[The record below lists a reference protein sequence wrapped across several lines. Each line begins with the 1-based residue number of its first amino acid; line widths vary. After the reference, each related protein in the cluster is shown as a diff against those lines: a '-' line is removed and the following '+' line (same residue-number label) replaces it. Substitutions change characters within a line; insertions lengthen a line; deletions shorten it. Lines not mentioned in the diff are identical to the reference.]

1 MELHGFDTVTSPS
14 HAGRVRTVGLI
25 PPTAHARVDQDDRGV
40 TVIGR
45 VRSWSGAAR
54 ERALALAE
62 RPDRARL
69 FMTGMLALIVAVQLG
84 WLIVALVT
92 PPATTPS
99 AVSAVRA
106 DLGVLSRFDAFF
118 RTGGASSLAEV
129 TAAGAEQLRLFG
141 VRSGGGGGSAIIG
154 LPDGRQVSVAVGEE
168 IEPGLTLTAV
178 GPDYATVSRGG
189 SISRL
194 TFGET
199 PLGAAAPPEPPTTDQ
214 VVAPPAPAAAEAA
227 VVDPQALLTQ
237 ASLRPRMRGLAVTGF
252 TVGAAGD
259 APALR
264 AAGLQGGDVITA
276 VDDIPL
282 DGIGRLNELR
292 SRLAS
297 APQAEIR
304 FERDGQTRTTV
315 IRTGR

>member
-1 MELHGFDTVTSPS
+1 M
-14 HAGRVRTVGLI
+14 
-25 PPTAHARVDQDDRGV
+25 
-40 TVIGR
+40 IGK

-69 FMTGMLALIVAVQLG
+69 AVTGFLAVVLAVQTA
-84 WLIVALVT
+84 WLIVALAT
-92 PPATTPS
+92 PPATLSS
-99 AVSAVRA
+99 ASALPRA
-106 DLGVLSRFDAFF
+106 DMGVLARFDAFF

-141 VRSGGGGGSAIIG
+141 VRAGGGGGSAIIG

-178 GPDYATVSRGG
+178 GDDYATVSRGG
-189 SISRL
+189 SVSRL
-194 TFGET
+194 SFGET
-199 PLGAAAPPEPPTTDQ
+199 PMGAAAPPPPPTTDQ

-227 VVDPQALLTQ
+227 VVDPQALLAQ

-276 VDDIPL
+276 VDGIPL

-292 SRLAS
+292 SRLAR